1 MIDIKEHDSFV
12 FNRILMELTDNL
24 PPDLYKTAIRIFLN
38 YGFNKEVEAHTPLE
52 KAFLNLAKSVID
64 DDNKE

>member
-1 MIDIKEHDSFV
+1 
-12 FNRILMELTDNL
+12 MELTDNL
-24 PPDLYKTAIRIFLN
+24 PPDLYKPAIQIFLN
-38 YGFNKEVEAHTPLE
+38 YGFNKEVEVHTPLE